1 MLAGCG
7 GSDNKSS
14 GISSKAHD
22 GYIAGCTQSGQT
34 KDACQCIFDQLQSK
48 GVNSES
54 EFQALADKIK
64 TATSSGNLAS
74 LPPEFRQAV
83 VACKSKIVKTP

>member
-1 MLAGCG
+1 VLAGCG
-7 GSDNKSS
+7 GSDKSS
-14 GISSKAHD
+14 GVSSKAHD
-22 GYIAGCTQSGQT
+22 AYIAGCTQSGQT
-34 KDACQCIFDQLQSK
+34 KDACQCLFDQLQSN

-64 TATSSGNLAS
+64 AATSAGNVAA